1 MRKAACI
8 IFILTLTLLVFSFEQ
23 EKQQNN
29 AVERTISYYNKQ
41 SEVFT
46 AKAKALQQS
55 VKAINSDSATIVHAK
70 QKLAECRKAYKTIEF
85 FAEYFLDYRM
95 NIFNLP
101 PVFEVEE
108 PFMEYQWPVGLQV
121 VEALLYD
128 DPVSQKKEILTNLEI
143 VVTTAEGLPYYLHE
157 RKISEAEVLESI
169 RLELVRVTTLGISGF
184 DAPLLKTGMEEA
196 LSSLQ
201 SAEYNL
207 QPWLQKAE
215 KNIADSVSHYL
226 QQSIVLLQSNKNF
239 DHFDRLNFLTHG
251 MLPLQTWLG
260 KLIKAEDLVINTAP
274 VLNYN
279 ASHILSR
286 DAISI
291 KGFQKNDSL
300 YTPQLIHLGKKL
312 FSEPIL
318 SGNSNRSCI
327 TCHMPEK
334 YFTDGLQKSIAF
346 DGHNTVKRNAPSIY
360 YAAYQYGFFLDG
372 RAPSLEEQVMMVL
385 SNPSEMN
392 ADFSRSIQLLKKKK
406 AYRKLFKKAFP
417 DAHPDSLITPRQIAS
432 AIAAYETSFPVMS
445 SAFDRYIAGDT
456 ASLSATQAKGF
467 NLFMGKALCGTC
479 HFLPLFNGLLPPS
492 YNVMELESL
501 GMVTDNNFKKAV
513 ADTDSGRFHF
523 FPIQFYT
530 GVFKTPT
537 VRNTAKTAPYMH
549 NGSMPTLTDV
559 LQFYNQGGGKGLGLD
574 MPYQTLSE
582 RPLSLTEEEI
592 NSIAAFMEALTD
604 ENVK

>member
-8 IFILTLTLLVFSFEQ
+8 ILILILTTLVFSFEQ
-23 EKQQNN
+23 ESESNT
-29 AVERTISYYNKQ
+29 VEHTISYFNKQ
-41 SEVFT
+41 SEIFAAT
-46 AKAKALQQS
+46 AKELQQS
-55 VKAINSDSATIVHAK
+55 AKAISSDSTTIIAAK

-85 FAEYFLDYRM
+85 FAAYFLDYRV

-121 VEALLYD
+121 VEALLFD
-128 DPVSQKKEILTNLEI
+128 NPVAQKKEILTNLEI
-143 VVTTAEGLPYYLHE
+143 VVTTAQGLPYYLHE
-157 RKISEAEVLESI
+157 RKITEAEVLESI
-169 RLELVRVTTLGISGF
+169 RLELIRVTTLGISGF
-184 DAPLLKTGMEEA
+184 DAPLLKTGVEEA

-201 SAEYNL
+201 SVEYNI
-207 QPWLQKAE
+207 QPWLRKSS
-215 KNIADSVSHYL
+215 KSLADSLTHYL
-226 QQSIVLLQSNKNF
+226 QQSIELLRRAPNF
-239 DHFDRLNFLTHG
+239 DHFDRLHFLTRG

-260 KLIKAEDLVINTAP
+260 KLIETQHLVINTTP
-274 VLNYN
+274 VLNYK
-279 ASHILSR
+279 APHILSR
-286 DAISI
+286 EAISVA
-291 KGFQKNDSL
+291 GFQKNETLHS
-300 YTPQLIHLGKKL
+300 PQMIRLGKKL

-318 SGNSNRSCI
+318 SGNNSRSCI
-327 TCHMPEK
+327 TCHSPEK

-346 DGHNTVKRNAPSIY
+346 DGHNTVKRNAPSLF

-392 ADFSRSIQLLKKKK
+392 ADFSKAILLLKKKK
-406 AYRKLFKKAFP
+406 AYRKLFKQAYP
-417 DAHPDSLITPRQIAS
+417 RAHPDSLITPQQIAS
-432 AIAAYETSFPVMS
+432 AIAAYETSFPVMNA
-445 SAFDRYIAGDT
+445 AFDRYIAGDT
-456 ASLSATQAKGF
+456 TALSAAQVKGF

-479 HFLPLFNGLLPPS
+479 HFMPLFNGLLPPS

-501 GMVTDNNFKKAV
+501 GMITNNNFQQPV

-523 FPIQFYT
+523 FPIQYYT

-537 VRNTAKTAPYMH
+537 VRNASKTAPYMH
-549 NGSMPTLTDV
+549 NGSMPTLADV

-582 RPLSLTEEEI
+582 KPLLLTDDEM
-592 NSIAAFMEALTD
+592 NNIALFMEALTD
-604 ENVK
+604 ENPE